1 MRPRF
6 AVFIATSLD
15 GFIARQDGSLDWL
28 DEANARV
35 PAGEDCGYAEFMASV
50 DALLMGRKTYE
61 TVLTFGE
68 WPYGDKPVYVLSDQ
82 LRSLAD
88 GVPDT
93 VRLIRGDIPT
103 IVSQLRDC
111 GHQKVYVDGGRTI
124 QSLLAAGIVDE
135 ITVTRIPVLLG
146 AGRTLFGRLSGDLA
160 LKHVS
165 TRSFPFGFVQSTYE
179 VQAGVS
185 PGSRLRT

>member
-15 GFIARQDGSLDWL
+15 GFIARPDGSIDWL
-28 DEANARV
+28 DEANTRV
-35 PAGEDCGYAEFMASV
+35 PEGEDCGYAAFMDSV

-61 TVLTFGE
+61 TVLTFGD
-68 WPYGDKPVYVLSDQ
+68 WPYDHQSVYVLSDQ
-82 LRSLAD
+82 LTSLAE

-93 VRLIRGDIPT
+93 VRLIRGDIPNV
-103 IVSQLRDC
+103 VSELRDR
-111 GHQKVYVDGGRTI
+111 GHRKVYVDGGKTI

-135 ITVTRIPVLLG
+135 ITITRIPVLLG
-146 AGRTLFGRLSGDLA
+146 AGRSLFGELPGDLA

-165 TRSFPFGFVQSTYE
+165 TRSYSFGFVQSTYQ
-179 VQAGVS
+179 VQAGFS
-185 PGSRLRT
+185 QDTRSSA